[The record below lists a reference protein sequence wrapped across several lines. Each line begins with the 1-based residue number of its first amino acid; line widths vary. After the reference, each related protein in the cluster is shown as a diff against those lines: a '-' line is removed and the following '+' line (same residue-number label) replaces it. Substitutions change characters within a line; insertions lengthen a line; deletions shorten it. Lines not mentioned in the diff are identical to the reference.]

1 MPKHVEGSPSWKGL
15 KKLHSISNTPAGAGC
30 WARLWG
36 CLPAGIFV
44 IFFNILSSFYWSG
57 KYLALTSYK
66 SRLFLN
72 IRWIYLLANCSVCA
86 VVESQVVPFA
96 RERAEPGY
104 EHMGTRAWHRGG
116 DTQTCFVNCEM
127 SCKIQM
133 FLFTPVGTA
142 WLWHTQ
148 ELTLSL

>member
-1 MPKHVEGSPSWKGL
+1 MPKHLEGSPSWKGL
-15 KKLHSISNTPAGAGC
+15 KKLHSSNTSAGAGC

-57 KYLALTSYK
+57 KYLVLTSYK

-86 VVESQVVPFA
+86 AVESQVVPFA
-96 RERAEPGY
+96 WERAEAGY
-104 EHMGTRAWHRGG
+104 EHKDTRAWQRGSPKSL
-116 DTQTCFVNCEM
+116 CE
-127 SCKIQM
+127 
-133 FLFTPVGTA
+133 L
-142 WLWHTQ
+142 
-148 ELTLSL
+148 